1 MDSDNSFV
9 LIKIHSLL
17 VSNPPPSPVAPTTG
31 EDDLDEDGQVA
42 DEDPNNNNGESG
54 PTNDHMDFN

>member
-9 LIKIHSLL
+9 YIKISSLA

-31 EDDLDEDGQVA
+31 EDDLDEEGQVA
-42 DEDPNNNNGESG
+42 DEDPNNNGESG